1 MYRVMKK
8 DDWYEVV
15 EVLCESDTPIGYA
28 RVVLEGE
35 DIDEIRG
42 ELLKMTVAFNKPI
55 LEVA

>member
-15 EVLCESDTPIGYA
+15 EVLCEGDTPIGYA

-42 ELLKMTVAFNKPI
+42 ELFKMTVAFNKPI